1 MNTPYSKET
10 RVIRLIEQYAD
21 LLKTRRLIVASNR
34 GPVEYNT
41 SPDGVLQARR
51 GNGGVVTALSNLTR
65 FLDFSWVTSAMGE
78 GDRRITEQSNDGR
91 VKSSIPGHKL
101 FLRYVVT
108 PRRMYHKFYNIF
120 CNPLLWFLQHYMWS
134 TPYTPN
140 IDDAVYDAWY
150 RGYVPVNKLFA
161 DTIIEESKHSEL
173 PPYVMLHDYHLYLT
187 PATIRHEL
195 PQAIIQYLIHIPWP
209 DPSYWQMI
217 PLFMRQSICE
227 SLCTCDIVAFQT
239 PRDARSFLES
249 CELFLENVSV
259 DYSLSAITTEN
270 HTTLVKV
277 YPLSIDVEE
286 MRHMA
291 NSQRSLDHE
300 IALKSLLGER
310 TIVRVDRVEPS
321 KNIVRGF
328 KAFRLM
334 LQRYPELIG
343 KIKFLAFLVPSRTH
357 IKQYQRYL
365 EEVDSLISEINQTF
379 GTSGWEP
386 ISVFYENNYTQAI
399 AAMKLYDVLIVN
411 PTIDGMNLVA
421 KEGPIVN
428 TKNGLLILSETTGAH
443 HQLKNGVISV
453 SPTDVEGTSQALYQA
468 ITATMTEREKQTAE
482 LIDKIEKEDIITW
495 LQWQI
500 NDIKDVISRV
510 G

>member
-1 MNTPYSKET
+1 
-10 RVIRLIEQYAD
+10 
-21 LLKTRRLIVASNR
+21 
-34 GPVEYNT
+34 
-41 SPDGVLQARR
+41 
-51 GNGGVVTALSNLTR
+51 
-65 FLDFSWVTSAMGE
+65 
-78 GDRRITEQSNDGR
+78 
-91 VKSSIPGHKL
+91 
-101 FLRYVVT
+101 
-108 PRRMYHKFYNIF
+108 
-120 CNPLLWFLQHYMWS
+120 
-134 TPYTPN
+134 
-140 IDDAVYDAWY
+140 
-150 RGYVPVNKLFA
+150 
-161 DTIIEESKHSEL
+161 
-173 PPYVMLHDYHLYLT
+173 
-187 PATIRHEL
+187 
-195 PQAIIQYLIHIPWP
+195 
-209 DPSYWQMI
+209 
-217 PLFMRQSICE
+217 
-227 SLCTCDIVAFQT
+227 
-239 PRDARSFLES
+239 
-249 CELFLENVSV
+249 
-259 DYSLSAITTEN
+259 
-270 HTTLVKV
+270 
-277 YPLSIDVEE
+277 
-286 MRHMA
+286 
-291 NSQRSLDHE
+291 
-300 IALKSLLGER
+300 
-310 TIVRVDRVEPS
+310 
-321 KNIVRGF
+321 
-328 KAFRLM
+328 
-334 LQRYPELIG
+334 
-343 KIKFLAFLVPSRTH
+343 LVPSRTH

>member
-1 MNTPYSKET
+1 MSTAHSKET
-10 RVIRLIEQYAD
+10 RVIRLVEQYVD

-34 GPVEYNT
+34 GPVEYHT
-41 SPDGVLQARR
+41 SQNGSLQARR
-51 GNGGVVTALSNLTR
+51 GSGGVVTALSNLTH
-65 FLDFSWVTSAMGE
+65 FLDFSWIASAMGE
-78 GDRRITEQSNDGR
+78 GDRRITEQSESGR

-140 IDDAVYDAWY
+140 IDEAVYDAWH
-150 RGYVPVNKLFA
+150 RGYVPVNKSFA
-161 DTIIEESKHSEL
+161 DAIIEEAKQSDL

-187 PATIRHEL
+187 PATIRQEL
-195 PQAIIQYLIHIPWP
+195 PQALIQYILYIPWP

-217 PLFMRQSICE
+217 PMFIRQSICE
-227 SLCTCDIVAFQT
+227 SLCSCDIVAFQT

-259 DYSLSAITTEN
+259 DYSLSTITTN
-270 HTTLVKV
+270 GHTTFIKA
-277 YPLSIDVEE
+277 YPISIDVDEIRE
-286 MRHMA
+286 MA

-300 IALKSLLGER
+300 PTIKSLLGEK
-310 TIVRVDRVEPS
+310 TIVRIDRVEPS

-328 KAFRLM
+328 RAFKLM

-343 KIKFLAFLVPSRTH
+343 KVRFLAFLVPSRTH

-365 EEVDSLISEINQTF
+365 EEVDSIISEINQTF
-379 GTSGWEP
+379 GNQDWQP

-399 AAMKLYDVLIVN
+399 AAMKLYDVLMVN
-411 PTIDGMNLVA
+411 STIDGMNLVA
-421 KEGPIVN
+421 KEGPVVN
-428 TKNGLLILSETTGAH
+428 TRNGLLILSETTGAH
-443 HQLKNGVISV
+443 PQLRDGVISV
-453 SPTDVEGTSQALYQA
+453 SATDIEGTAQALYQG
-468 ITATMTEREKQTAE
+468 ITATMAERETHSAAVV
-482 LIDKIEKEDIITW
+482 DKIEKEDIITW
-495 LQWQI
+495 LQWQVE
-500 NDIKDVISRV
+500 DIQAIISKLP
-510 G
+510 